1 MTDIFIAAAPED
13 RPRVAPLAEA
23 LRAAGLNPVTEGGV
37 EQVAQMPLTLV
48 TWSERSV
55 DPAQDGGLLDLAD
68 KAKAKG
74 SYAGVKIDDAP
85 LPFGFGGL
93 QLFDLSGWNGSP
105 ADPRVAEMV
114 AALQSRLSGK
124 STGFVELER
133 LPDAPSPKRNL
144 APIIGIAAALVI
156 AIGIAAFFFMRSGE
170 PTTQDRI
177 AAQFATMPCA
187 WLGIDPVQNGED
199 GTLALTG
206 IAGDP
211 AKAGASVRAFAKAEN
226 LPIETVTIDK
236 VAQIDPRECAAI
248 DGPIK
253 LRKDLG
259 GRLRVTGEPFILNT
273 KVTPHQALVRVQI
286 ALRDQ
291 DKSMAL
297 LGVEPSGKVTW
308 SIPDIAAMGE
318 LKNYDV
324 GLVETGKN
332 AWEFTI
338 YPDHLGWTG
347 LLLVAGDSPLAQ
359 QLDQGAVQNAGDFAR
374 TLAAATARGQWDAE
388 MVWFR
393 IDPDPAR

>member
-1 MTDIFIAAAPED
+1 MTDIFIAAAPAD
-13 RPRVAPLAEA
+13 RPRVAPLTET
-23 LRAAGLNPVTEGGV
+23 LRAAGLNPVIEGG
-37 EQVAQMPLTLV
+37 ADRLGTAPLTLV
-48 TWSERSV
+48 VWSENSA
-55 DPAQDGGLLDLAD
+55 DPATDGGLIDLAD
-68 KAKAKG
+68 KAKTKG
-74 SYAGVKIDDAP
+74 SYAGVKLDDVA

-93 QLFDLSGWNGSP
+93 QMFDLSGWRDAPS
-105 ADPRVAEMV
+105 DPRLTAMIS
-114 AALQSRLSGK
+114 ALKSRLAGET
-124 STGFVELER
+124 TGFVELER
-133 LPDAPSPKRNL
+133 LPDAPVAKRNTT
-144 APIIGIAAALVI
+144 PIIGLAVAILVVIAAA
-156 AIGIAAFFFMRSGE
+156 AFFMMRGSG
-170 PTTQDRI
+170 PTPQDRI
-177 AAQFATMPCA
+177 ATHFATLPCA
-187 WLGIDPVQNGED
+187 WLGIDPVQNGDE

-206 IAGDP
+206 VAGDP
-211 AKAGASVRAFAKAEN
+211 AKGGQSVRAFAQGEK
-226 LPIETVTIDK
+226 LPIKTVTVDK

-308 SIPDIAAMGE
+308 SIPDLAAMGE

-359 QLDQGAVQNAGDFAR
+359 KLEQGGVQNAADFAR
-374 TLAAATARGQWDAE
+374 TLSTATASGQWDAE

-393 IDPDPAR
+393 IDPDPAG